1 MKGLTNAVWIL
12 NNDIFANIKDS
23 KGRLRCVL
31 LIRPDIFESVGLQN
45 RNSKI
50 RDNAVLLDWKTTYP
64 NHRNSEIFYLIDR
77 MLQVQQSE
85 EMAPGRSWDHYF
97 PFDSNT
103 EAFDQRF
110 RTSFISFLR
119 FSLYRPR
126 DIITMMSILQ
136 ELFLERQ
143 REETECFTSGDFND
157 PEFRRR
163 YSEYLL
169 GEVKDHLSFY
179 YTEEDYD
186 AFLKF
191 FEFLNGKFKFDYREY
206 TSAFSQY
213 IDFFNRNRIERPKF
227 CETHDT
233 FLQFLY
239 DLNILCFIEDTDKES
254 FISWC
259 YRDRSSS
266 NLSPKIKTHRRYE
279 IHYGITKALNLGREF
294 RDLGY
299 EYAGRIKWYDYQKG
313 YGFIKP
319 DNGGDDVFVH
329 SSTLFKAGLE
339 NVTRGQNVYFDIVP
353 GRNGKLEASN
363 LCLESRDMRI
373 KR

>member
-1 MKGLTNAVWIL
+1 M
-12 NNDIFANIKDS
+12 
-23 KGRLRCVL
+23 
-31 LIRPDIFESVGLQN
+31 
-45 RNSKI
+45 
-50 RDNAVLLDWKTTYP
+50 
-64 NHRNSEIFYLIDR
+64 
-77 MLQVQQSE
+77 
-85 EMAPGRSWDHYF
+85 
-97 PFDSNT
+97 
-103 EAFDQRF
+103 
-110 RTSFISFLR
+110 
-119 FSLYRPR
+119 
-126 DIITMMSILQ
+126 
-136 ELFLERQ
+136 
-143 REETECFTSGDFND
+143 ETECFSDKDFDD

-179 YTEEDYD
+179 YAEDDYD

-213 IDFFNRNRIERPKF
+213 IDYFNRNDIERPKF

-239 DLNILCFIEDTDKES
+239 DLNILCFIEDTGRES

-266 NLSPKIKTHRRYE
+266 KLSPKVKTHRRYE

-294 RDLGY
+294 LDLGY
-299 EYAGRIKWYDYQKG
+299 EYTGHVEWYSVQKG

-319 DNGGDDVFVH
+319 NDKGEDVFVH
-329 SSTLFKAGLE
+329 SSTLLKAGLE
-339 NVTRGQNVYFDIVP
+339 NVVKGQIVYFDIVP
-353 GRNGKLEASN
+353 GKDGKLEASN
-363 LCLESRDMRI
+363 LYLESKNIRNSR
-373 KR
+373 